1 MSKDKNQFTDALAT
15 LASMIRIDIG
25 GRIQQ

>member
-1 MSKDKNQFTDALAT
+1 MSKDKNQITDALAT